1 MPTSS
6 PPPPSTPAPPAPPV
20 ALRAVPVALT
30 SLAWL
35 SLVGARAF
43 PQIGEA
49 LVGLAVATWVP
60 LGLAVIGARDE
71 RDRHP
76 PAAIATLARRLV
88 VVASPLGVASF
99 TFPPGRFA
107 AALASAWLVATLAVA
122 AAGLA
127 RLARRGPRPIEETAI
142 DVGQLYLP
150 VGAAWLVASRG
161 ALEPLG
167 FHEPIVL
174 YTSAHFHF
182 AGFAAPVIAGLLGRD
197 LGVSAAPGAARRR
210 GAGTAVRRAH
220 ALATLVVLA
229 GVPLVAA
236 GITLSRRLESPAA
249 LLLGAGMLVISALL
263 ALAGLR
269 RLLGRAAVPEGA
281 LGSLRARLSGALL
294 IVASLSLVG
303 SMNLAVAF
311 ALTGS
316 AGRGA
321 GPSRGLIS
329 YSAMATYHG
338 VANAIGFAGCA
349 LLAYALA
356 APERHATRGEAGP
369 VE

>member
-1 MPTSS
+1 M
-6 PPPPSTPAPPAPPV
+6 

-30 SLAWL
+30 SLGWL

-49 LVGLAVATWVP
+49 LVALAVAAWVP
-60 LGLAVIGARDE
+60 LGLSLAAHDEDE
-71 RDRHP
+71 RARP
-76 PAAIATLARRLV
+76 SALSTLARRLV
-88 VVASPLGVASF
+88 VVTSPLGVASF
-99 TFPPGRFA
+99 TFPPGRVA
-107 AALASAWLVATLAVA
+107 AALAGAWLVATLAVA
-122 AAGLA
+122 AAGLV
-127 RLARRGPRPIEETAI
+127 RLARRGRAPLEEAAV
-142 DVGQLYLP
+142 DVGHLYLP

-197 LGVSAAPGAARRR
+197 LGVSAAPGAP
-210 GAGTAVRRAH
+210 GSAGPAVRRAH

-249 LLLGAGMLVISALL
+249 LLLGAAMLVLSSLL

-269 RLLGRAAVPEGA
+269 RLLGRGALPPGA
-281 LGSLRARLSGALL
+281 LGALRARLSGGLL
-294 IVASLSLVG
+294 LAASLSLVG

-321 GPSRGLIS
+321 GPTEGLIS
-329 YSAMATYHG
+329 YATMATYHG
-338 VANAIGFAGCA
+338 LANAVGFAGCA

-356 APERHATRGEAGP
+356 PPRRRATPARAAPAE
-369 VE
+369 

>member
-1 MPTSS
+1 MPTRS
-6 PPPPSTPAPPAPPV
+6 PPLPPRS
-20 ALRAVPVALT
+20 LRAVPVALT

-49 LVGLAVATWVP
+49 LVALAVAAWVP
-60 LGLAVIGARDE
+60 LGLSLVGPGDE
-71 RDRHP
+71 RDDRP
-76 PAAIATLARRLV
+76 SAIATLARRLV

-99 TFPPGRFA
+99 TFPPGRTA
-107 AALASAWLVATLAVA
+107 AALAGAWLLATLAVA

-127 RLARRGPRPIEETAI
+127 RLARRGRAPLEEAAI
-142 DVGQLYLP
+142 DVGCLYLP

-197 LGVSAAPGAARRR
+197 LGVSAPPGAA
-210 GAGTAVRRAH
+210 GAAGPTVRRAH

-236 GITLSRRLESPAA
+236 GITISRRLESPAA
-249 LLLGAGMLVISALL
+249 LLLGAGMLVVSALL

-269 RLLGRAAVPEGA
+269 RLLGRGAAPPGPM
-281 LGSLRARLSGALL
+281 GSLRARLSGALL
-294 IVASLSLVG
+294 LVAALSLVG

-321 GPSRGLIS
+321 GPTQGLIS

-338 VANAIGFAGCA
+338 LANAVGFAGCA

-356 APERHATRGEAGP
+356 PPARPTTGDTTGAPE
-369 VE
+369 